1 MPCQRWLSTKEDDGQ
16 ISRDLV
22 PVDPSLKNKLTRQ
35 DSKVIRKEIALETK
49 GMQPAN
55 DTLNCDYL
63 VTSLYHVYCYCSNKW
78 YDQSLDTGLSFK
90 GQLNTVYVFWAKN

>member
-1 MPCQRWLSTKEDDGQ
+1 LSTKEDDGQ

-63 VTSLYHVYCYCSNKW
+63 VTSLYHVYFFIAINGMIK
-78 YDQSLDTGLSFK
+78 GLT
-90 GQLNTVYVFWAKN
+90 QA